1 MTIDD
6 LAVEAGLFLKEG
18 ELLFN
23 FHEDSRTQLQR
34 FAEIVREEECLRCA
48 RMAEDWGFKSLA
60 QEMRG

>member
-18 ELLFN
+18 EILFN

-34 FAEIVREEECLRCA
+34 FAEIVRERRCCGARGWQRIGDLRP
-48 RMAEDWGFKSLA
+48 
-60 QEMRG
+60 

>member
-23 FHEDSRTQLQR
+23 FHEDSRTQLQG
-34 FAEIVREEECLRCA
+34 LRKSCA
-48 RMAEDWGFKSLA
+48 RRRCCGALGWQRIGDL
-60 QEMRG
+60 RR